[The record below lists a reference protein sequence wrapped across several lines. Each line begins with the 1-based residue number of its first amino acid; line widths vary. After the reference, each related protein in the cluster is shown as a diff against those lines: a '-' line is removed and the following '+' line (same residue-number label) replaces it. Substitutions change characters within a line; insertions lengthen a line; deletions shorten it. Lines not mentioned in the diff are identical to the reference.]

1 MSTTNESSPPS
12 LIGRHVTAAALRL
25 PGVPHPA
32 SRVRVVQPN
41 RFAIPPIRRFTA
53 LPLHRFA
60 VDAKRFFARRRS
72 FETRLPA
79 H

>member
-1 MSTTNESSPPS
+1 MP
-12 LIGRHVTAAALRL
+12 R
-25 PGVPHPA
+25 PA
-32 SRVRVVQPN
+32 FGVVQPN
-41 RFAIPPIRRFTA
+41 RFAIPPIRRFNASPLCRFAA
-53 LPLHRFA
+53 LPLHRFT

>member
-1 MSTTNESSPPS
+1 M
-12 LIGRHVTAAALRL
+12 RL

-32 SRVRVVQPN
+32 SRVRGCSAESFRYP
-41 RFAIPPIRRFTA
+41 ADPPLQRFTA